1 MGCCKAYCTEFVGT
15 SSDLVSARF
24 AICLRAPPFP
34 NVILSRGAGQCDK
47 KVLCEGLGFN
57 CLMPEIRFFALPS
70 SRSFPL
76 HSTRSLAPHLYVAHS
91 IPNYVYPILYS
102 LTTIVHSQIIK
113 LIIQSD
119 FLSKF
124 IHLPQSN
131 MPLQSIPSPAG
142 FTRRRPR
149 IATALAIAF
158 LLPRIKGSSEEFT
171 STGPN
176 LDRIME
182 VEAVEIHQKVDY
194 EGLLSWEP
202 RGSRLRR
209 RAELNEFEDSPN
221 LVARQVVAG
230 SSAVPTTTS
239 AISPTASAVSPTGS
253 IPTITP
259 SSTTSDPSAT
269 STSSLSSSSSAPSS
283 SSTAVPAGY
292 ELPQPFE

>member
-1 MGCCKAYCTEFVGT
+1 
-15 SSDLVSARF
+15 
-24 AICLRAPPFP
+24 
-34 NVILSRGAGQCDK
+34 
-47 KVLCEGLGFN
+47 
-57 CLMPEIRFFALPS
+57 MPEIRFFALPS

-158 LLPRIKGSSEEFT
+158 LFPRIKGSSEEFT

-176 LDRIME
+176 LDRIIE
-182 VEAVEIHQKVDY
+182 VEAVEISQKVEY
-194 EGLLSWEP
+194 EGLLSRET
-202 RGSRLRR
+202 RGSGLRR
-209 RAELNEFEDSPN
+209 RADVIEFEDSPN
-221 LVARQVVAG
+221 LVARQIVAS
-230 SSAVPTTTS
+230 SSALPTTS
-239 AISPTASAVSPTGS
+239 AISPTASAVSPTDS

-259 SSTTSDPSAT
+259 SSTMSDLTAT
-269 STSSLSSSSSAPSS
+269 STNSLSSSSSAPSS
-283 SSTAVPAGY
+283 SSTAIPAGY